1 MTISAEQVREWY
13 DYSPDSGLFTRRV
26 QRKSRPS
33 GSVLAGTLNHGYL
46 RIMVAGRSYSLHRL
60 AFLWMTGH
68 WPSAD
73 IDHIDGDRTNN
84 RWSNLRDVDRST
96 NLQNMRIAKSHNKST
111 GILGA
116 YLHKKTGRYTS
127 RIRSCG
133 RNVHLGMF
141 DTPQEAHAAYVAA
154 KRQLH
159 EGGML

>member
-1 MTISAEQVREWY
+1 MISAEQAREWY
-13 DYSPDSGLFTRRV
+13 DYNPDSGVFTRRV
-26 QRKSRPS
+26 QRKSRPA

-46 RIMVAGRSYSLHRL
+46 RVMVAGRSYSLHRL

-73 IDHIDGDRTNN
+73 VDHIDGDRTNN
-84 RWSNLRDVDRST
+84 RWANLRDVDRST
-96 NLQNMRIAKSHNKST
+96 NLQNTRAAKSHNKST

-116 YLHKKTGRYTS
+116 YFHKKTGRYTS

-141 DTPQEAHAAYVAA
+141 STPQEAHAAYVAA